1 MVIMDC
7 TLRDG
12 ANVVGDGF
20 SRELT
25 QVMLDG
31 LTAARVPIIEMG
43 NAKGLG
49 AYEISGARAALTDLE
64 YMELAQP
71 YLGRAQVGM
80 FLNASRFRSE
90 NVAAAGEHGLSFLR
104 VGSAAGDGKKTEEV
118 IACVKEHGMKA
129 FYSQMK
135 AYLLTPEELAEEA
148 ALLES
153 FGADEIT
160 IMDSA
165 GTMVPEETARYVAAL
180 KEKVRVPVGFHGH
193 NNLGMA
199 AANALA
205 AYQAGADIID
215 CGAAGEIRP
224 SGRGRFLRAAPLPG
238 PDAHPPHGEGG
249 LSSGHPAAGP
259 CLRADRRPFQLWKA
273 LQGRGG
279 GEAGGPVPADRR
291 GVRAGPE
298 KPQRGADAAD
308 RRPALKILP
317 DTTRGRDRAAV
328 PARFCTAVEPSTQ
341 NLERPVCTKVFLC
354 FLQCVVKCAMLLV
367 CVCAR
372 SQNPVGRKRRRGG
385 NR

>member
-20 SRELT
+20 SKELT

-31 LTAARVPIIEMG
+31 LTAAHVPIIEMG

-118 IACVKEHGMKA
+118 IACVKKHGMKA

-135 AYLLTPEELAEEA
+135 AYLLPPEELAEEA

-205 AYQAGADIID
+205 AYEAGADIID
-215 CGAAGEIRP
+215 CGLLGMARSAGNIATEIAAALLVKYAHQGEDDFYGLLSFLDRKLIPLMEKEGYRPSIRP
-224 SGRGRFLRAAPLPG
+224 LDLVYGLTGAHSSFGKRFKAVAEEKQVDLFRLIAAVSAQNRKNPSEELM
-238 PDAHPPHGEGG
+238 
-249 LSSGHPAAGP
+249 
-259 CLRADRRPFQLWKA
+259 RQIADRL
-273 LQGRGG
+273 
-279 GEAGGPVPADRR
+279 
-291 GVRAGPE
+291 
-298 KPQRGADAAD
+298 
-308 RRPALKILP
+308 
-317 DTTRGRDRAAV
+317 
-328 PARFCTAVEPSTQ
+328 
-341 NLERPVCTKVFLC
+341 
-354 FLQCVVKCAMLLV
+354 
-367 CVCAR
+367 
-372 SQNPVGRKRRRGG
+372 
-385 NR
+385 